1 MFKSVTLSVTSYIF
15 DMKNGLTF
23 LCRSDGMAIIILDDI
38 DRLVKHLYF
47 GEGRATVSHDL
58 MHAVSTLISA
68 TPPTGLL

>member
-1 MFKSVTLSVTSYIF
+1 MDGCRV
-15 DMKNGLTF
+15 TF

-47 GEGRATVSHDL
+47 GDGRATVSHDL

-68 TPPTGLL
+68 TPPTG